1 MNFLFPAPKVISL
14 EIKDDSRRFPV
25 NRIYCLG
32 INYPKH
38 ALEMKSDPKKE
49 EPFFFTKPSDAI
61 VFNGSFIDFPI
72 STKDLHHEVELV
84 IALKKGGK
92 NF

>member
-1 MNFLFPAPKVISL
+1 MKFLFPAPKVISL

-32 INYPKH
+32 RNYPKH

-49 EPFFFTKPSDAI
+49 IMFLGI
-61 VFNGSFIDFPI
+61 
-72 STKDLHHEVELV
+72 L
-84 IALKKGGK
+84 
-92 NF
+92 